1 MRGVTQDDEERH
13 YDTVMENEAFG
24 HYDDGINGKK
34 VVKTINVNGNT
45 HWRDM
50 TRKMAMKE
58 PPGPYELE
66 LRQIDE

>member
-1 MRGVTQDDEERH
+1 
-13 YDTVMENEAFG
+13 MENEAFG